1 VRIHVDV
8 IGDAEPGYAIA
19 PATGRT
25 TEALLF
31 CEVEQAWNRH
41 RFVRENK
48 VAEHR
53 SSVELIFACA
63 CGKAERRW
71 GWEDR

>member
-1 VRIHVDV
+1 MRIHVDV
-8 IGDAEPGYAIA
+8 IGDAEHVYALV

-25 TEALLF
+25 AEALLF
-31 CEVEQAWNRH
+31 CEAEQAWNRH
-41 RFVRENK
+41 KFLRENK

-53 SSVELIFACA
+53 SSVELIFACV
-63 CGKAERRW
+63 CGQERRW